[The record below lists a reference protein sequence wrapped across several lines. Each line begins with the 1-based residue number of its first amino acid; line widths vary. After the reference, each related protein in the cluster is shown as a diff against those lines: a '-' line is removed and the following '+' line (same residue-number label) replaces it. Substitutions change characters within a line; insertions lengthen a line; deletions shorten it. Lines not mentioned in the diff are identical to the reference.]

1 MAVYDIV
8 KRKLGMYL
16 WEPRM
21 HEETSEN
28 IHKQL
33 LYICASTKLHTCVCM
48 CSQVVELS
56 LAIHHQNN
64 YSLMFMQPSP
74 FQYPWFV

>member
-1 MAVYDIV
+1 MWETKETRCFIRKLVMAVYDIV

-33 LYICASTKLHTCVCM
+33 LYICASTELLMCLHV
-48 CSQVVELS
+48 
-56 LAIHHQNN
+56 
-64 YSLMFMQPSP
+64 
-74 FQYPWFV
+74 

>member
-33 LYICASTKLHTCVCM
+33 LYICASTKLHM
-48 CSQVVELS
+48 CLHV
-56 LAIHHQNN
+56 
-64 YSLMFMQPSP
+64 
-74 FQYPWFV
+74 